1 MNIQGIPGYLTVSE
15 AEERYGVKA
24 DTLKRQ
30 CQRGKIRGAIKQGK
44 TWFVPNIP
52 DIDPEKP
59 ISENYPTLLFDRA
72 TESNLLLYG
81 AEDNARYTLHKKF
94 NNYVYIWEY
103 GYYFISLI
111 FHHPLHKSYMP
122 VAALITEAH
131 TALRGAFL
139 LNLNGYHPEAFTLLR
154 RAHESIVKAIA
165 SKIKSLKT
173 WTIVFSNG
181 TQKAEIII
189 GVDFKAIWKV
199 ESSFVHSNYIK
210 VFEAARNI
218 DNDDHPGVSF
228 GPQMDEKLFKTAA
241 NISIFWLYVLVE
253 TLPYTFANQM
263 GDDWISKQKDSA
275 KILKDYLVSA
285 GALKK
290 EIKDFDIAINKL
302 LLKEGN

>member
-1 MNIQGIPGYLTVSE
+1 MINSQGIPGYLTVSE
-15 AEERYGVKA
+15 AKERYGVKA

-52 DIDPEKP
+52 DIDPERP
-59 ISENYPTLLFDRA
+59 ISENYPTLQFDRA
-72 TESNLLLYG
+72 MESNLLLYD
-81 AEDNARYTLHKKF
+81 AEDRARYILHNTF

-111 FHHPLHKSYMP
+111 FKHPLHKSYMP
-122 VAALITEAH
+122 LAALVTEAH

-139 LNLNGYHPEAFTLLR
+139 LNLNGYHPEAFSLLR

-173 WTIVFSNG
+173 WNIVFSTG
-181 TQKAEIII
+181 TQKAESIIR
-189 GVDFKAIWKV
+189 VDFKKIWIV

-210 VFEAARNI
+210 VFEAAKNMGN
-218 DNDDHPGVSF
+218 DNNPGVSF
-228 GPQMDEKLFKTAA
+228 GPQMDKKLFKTAA

-253 TLPYTFANQM
+253 SLPYILANQM

-275 KILKDYLVSA
+275 KILKDYLVST

-290 EIKDFDIAINKL
+290 ETKDFDIAMNKIL
-302 LLKEGN
+302 STV